1 MNQDQTAKRSLI
13 TGIRSDGRLFQSM
26 SLRSRLLL
34 AFILLAILPVLLTGS
49 IATAVSAQGLR
60 NDVFDELQSVTI
72 LKENAV
78 KDWLDVVQLNLGLV
92 FEDRV
97 ARQSIYAFLQD
108 DPNIALSQNQLRY
121 ELVDFNNRTNYYTE
135 IFVMDRNGTIILSTD
150 RLQEGKIQINQ
161 SFFQEGFKDKYIS
174 PPSYEVSLASYSIV
188 ITEPIQTSVGVTVG
202 VLAGRINLDRLNE
215 IMQQETGLG
224 EAGETYLVSSN
235 YAVLTNLD
243 HIEFIPGETYV
254 RTDGVNNVIRNKSNG
269 SSTYTDYAGN
279 PTFGVYHWIPELQIA
294 LIAEHDQSEALQA
307 SNRVLQITVGLMIL
321 TALIAIL
328 IAFLITGS
336 ITAPITKL
344 VEVADNISHG
354 NLDLQAEVVRRD
366 EIGVLAESFNTMTS
380 RLRDLIGSLEQR
392 VADRT
397 KALATSTEVSRRLS
411 TILNQRELIIE
422 VVEQVKQAF
431 GYYHAH
437 IYLYND
443 TKDELLMAGG
453 TGEAGATL
461 LANKH
466 KVQPGRGL
474 VGRAAE
480 TNIPVLVP
488 DTSQDENWLPNP
500 LLPETKSEVAVPIA
514 IGEQVLGVLD
524 VQHNIVNGLTQDD
537 ADLLLSI
544 ANQVANALRN
554 AQSYAEVQARAERES
569 LIASINQKIESTST
583 VESALQV
590 AVRELGRALAQDAR
604 VVLKSA
610 DHSTQ
615 N

>member
-1 MNQDQTAKRSLI
+1 MNQNQIAQRSLI
-13 TGIRSDGRLFQSM
+13 TNSRSGGRLFQSM
-26 SLRSRLLL
+26 SLRRRLLL

-60 NDVFDELQSVTI
+60 NNVFDELESVTI
-72 LKENAV
+72 LKENAI
-78 KDWLDVVQLNLGLV
+78 KDWVNVVQLNLGLV
-92 FEDRV
+92 YEDRV
-97 ARQSIYAFLQD
+97 ARQSIYALLQNT
-108 DPNIALSQNQLRY
+108 PNIALGQNQLRF
-121 ELVDFNNRTNYYTE
+121 ELIDFNNRTNYYIE
-135 IFVMDRNGTIILSTD
+135 LFIMDRDGEIVLSTD
-150 RLQEGKIQINQ
+150 SLQEGKIQINQ
-161 SFFQEGFKDKYIS
+161 NFFQEGFKNKYVS
-174 PPSYEVSLASYSIV
+174 PPTYEVSLASYSIV
-188 ITEPIQTSVGVTVG
+188 MAEPIKTSTGVTIG
-202 VLAGRINLDRLNE
+202 VLAGRVNLSTLDN

-235 YAVLTNLD
+235 FAVLTNLD
-243 HIEFIPGETYV
+243 HIEFTPGETYV
-254 RTDGVNNVIRNKSNG
+254 RTEGVNNVLRNKANG
-269 SSTYTDYAGN
+269 FSTYTDYAGN
-279 PTFGVYHWIPELQIA
+279 ATFGVYHWIPELQIA

-307 SNRVLQITVGLMIL
+307 SNRVLQITIGLIVL
-321 TALIAIL
+321 TTLLAIF
-328 IAFLITGS
+328 IAFIVTRS
-336 ITAPITKL
+336 ITTPITKL

-354 NLDLQAEVVRRD
+354 NLDLQAEVIRQD

-380 RLRDLIGSLEQR
+380 RLKDLIGSLEQR

-422 VVEQVKQAF
+422 VVEQVQQAF

-466 KVQPGRGL
+466 KVEPGRGL

-480 TNIPVLVP
+480 TNTPILVP
-488 DTSQDENWLPNP
+488 DTSKDPNWLPNP
-500 LLPETKSEVAVPIA
+500 LLPETKAEVAVPIS

-524 VQHNIVNGLTQDD
+524 VQHNITDGLTQDD

-554 AQSYAEVQARAERES
+554 AQSYADVQARAERES

-583 VESALQV
+583 VEGALQI

-604 VVLKSA
+604 VVLKSS

>member
-1 MNQDQTAKRSLI
+1 MNQNQSTQRSFV
-13 TGIRSDGRLFQSM
+13 TGNRLFQSM
-26 SLRSRLLL
+26 SLRNRLLL
-34 AFILLAILPVLLTGS
+34 AFILLTILPVLVIGS
-49 IATAVSAQGLR
+49 VTSIVSAQGLR
-60 NDVFDELQSVTI
+60 NSVFEELESVNI
-72 LKENAV
+72 LKENAI
-78 KDWLDVVQLNLGLV
+78 KDWLSVVQTNLGLI

-97 ARQSIYAFLQD
+97 ARQSIYSLLED
-108 DPNIALSQNQLRY
+108 TPEIALGQNQLRY
-121 ELVDFNNRTNYYTE
+121 ELVTFNNQSNYFVE
-135 IFVMDRNGTIILSTD
+135 IFVMDTNGEIVLSTD
-150 RLQEGKIQINQ
+150 RLQEGKIQASQ
-161 SFFQEGFKDKYIS
+161 AFFQEGLLKEHVS
-174 PPSYEVSLASYSIV
+174 PPTYEVSLSSYSIV
-188 ITEPIQTSVGVTVG
+188 ISEPIVTSTGVTVG
-202 VLAGRINLDRLNE
+202 VLAGRVNLSTLDN
-215 IMQQETGLG
+215 IMQQQTGLG

-235 YAVLTNLD
+235 FAALTNLQ

-254 RTDGVNNVIRNKSNG
+254 RTEGVSNIIRNKTTG
-269 SSTYTDYAGN
+269 SSAYTDYAGN
-279 PTFGVYHWIPELQIA
+279 PTFGVYHWIPELQVA
-294 LIAEHDQSEALQA
+294 LIAEHDQAQALQA
-307 SNRVLQITVGLMIL
+307 SNRVLQITIGLMLL
-321 TALIAIL
+321 TALIAIF
-328 IAFLITGS
+328 IAFIIARS
-336 ITAPITKL
+336 ITTPITKL

-354 NLDLQAEVVRRD
+354 NLDLQAEVIRQD
-366 EIGVLAESFNTMTS
+366 EIGALAESFNTMTS
-380 RLRDLIGSLEQR
+380 RLKDLIGSLEQR

-480 TNIPVLVP
+480 TNTSVLVP
-488 DTSQDENWLPNP
+488 DTSQDPNWLPNP
-500 LLPETKSEVAVPIA
+500 LLPETKSEVAVPIS

-524 VQHNIVNGLTQDD
+524 VQHNIANGLNQDD

-554 AQSYAEVQARAERES
+554 AQSYAEVQARAERET
-569 LIASINQKIESTST
+569 LIASISQKIESTST

-604 VVLKSA
+604 VVLKSS
-610 DHSTQ
+610 DHSIQ